1 MTPKRITGSDFEA
14 LLARLPGA
22 LDLEATA
29 RASGALKRRRGVPSA
44 TNLLRL
50 ALGYAV
56 CGMSLRDAAAWA
68 EIGEIAKVSDV
79 ALLNRLRKA
88 AVWLG
93 QIVGS
98 ILAARMGPAGNQRR
112 WRLVDAT
119 TLSCPGS
126 RSTDWRVH
134 VSCTLGPQPRIE
146 QVELADG
153 RGSESLSRFTY
164 GPGDIGV
171 CDRGYAKAGDLAR
184 HRACG
189 ADVIVRTGWNCVRL
203 RQLDGRS
210 FDLFAALDA
219 IPHDG
224 VADLPVAVAL
234 DRANTQL
241 LPMRLIVKRLSA
253 AEAERCRQR
262 AQRKSRKQGK
272 ALQPQTLQAAGYV
285 LILTSLDVAQF
296 SAADILAIYRLR
308 WQIELLFKRLKS
320 LLHLDELPAKDP
332 DLARCWIYAKL
343 IAALLLEEVAG
354 PFLDSP
360 PSSAHAAAAFPLAP
374 PALAA

>member
-1 MTPKRITGSDFEA
+1 MAPERITGSDFEA
-14 LLARLPGA
+14 LLARLPCA

-29 RASGALKRRRGVPSA
+29 RASGALKRRRGVRSA

-68 EIGEIAKVSDV
+68 EIDEIAEVSDV

-146 QVELADG
+146 QVELTDG

-164 GPGDIGV
+164 GPGDIAV

-219 IPHDG
+219 IPHEG
-224 VADLPVAVAL
+224 VGDLPVAVAL

-241 LPMRLIVKRLSA
+241 VPMRLIAKRLSA

-296 SAADILAIYRLR
+296 SAEDILAIYRLR

>member
-29 RASGALKRRRGVPSA
+29 RTSGALKRRRGVGSA
-44 TNLLRL
+44 TSLLRL

-56 CGMSLRDAAAWA
+56 CGMSLRNAAAWA

-98 ILAARMGPAGNQRR
+98 ILAARMGPAGSQRR

-146 QVELADG
+146 QVELTDG

-164 GPGDIGV
+164 GPGDIAVG
-171 CDRGYAKAGDLAR
+171 DRGLAKAGDLAR

-219 IPHDG
+219 IPHEG
-224 VADLPVAVAL
+224 VGDLPVAVAL

-241 LPMRLIVKRLSA
+241 VPMRLIVKRLSA
-253 AEAERCRQR
+253 AEAKRCRQR

-296 SAADILAIYRLR
+296 AAEDILAIYRLR

-332 DLARCWIYAKL
+332 DLVRCWIYAKL

-360 PSSAHAAAAFPLAP
+360 PSRARAAAAFPLAP